1 MNNNKKR
8 ILLVT
13 PELQYT
19 GALQSFRRICI
30 VLKNNNYVID
40 VWSYVDGPYIEEFYK
55 IGINVKI
62 VNEDSI
68 NKDFI
73 EKEAIKYNLIIANT
87 VCTFKVAD
95 LAKDIV
101 PVIWYIREAENLP
114 DFCWKKGREEALKR
128 AYKLY
133 CVSEYAQDFIIKNYN
148 KNVHVVHN
156 FVDDVFKE
164 CGYLKKYDKEA
175 KIKFLALGTIEK
187 RKGYDTLINAFL
199 GLPEKFKN
207 RCELHIAGRLWD
219 GAKNFYPQILESIN
233 QNENIFYHGEI
244 RDREKIH
251 SLISNCDYVVV
262 PSIDESCSLVALE
275 GAMLGRPLILS
286 QNIGAKYVLA
296 KNCGWTF
303 KTGNINDLTNVFI
316 NAINDID
323 KITDMGKCIRNQYLK
338 TSTYDIYEH
347 NILKM
352 VNDNIKENIL
362 YYHLNNIKLF
372 SFDIFDTLI
381 TRSVAEPKG
390 IFMIMQ
396 QKLIEKEFDKIP
408 FILKSNFVDIR
419 ISTERFMYQRI
430 CSNEKKDIDIYE
442 IYKLIGL
449 NYELTEEEIKLLI
462 KLELETEEKNILP
475 IKNNIDIVKNLVKN
489 NQRVILI
496 SDMYLKE
503 PMIRKLLCNV
513 DSVFENLPL
522 YVSCEF
528 NAKKNTGDLY
538 KKVQA
543 IENICFEN
551 WVHYGDNYNGD
562 YKKAIELGIKAKL
575 YNAEGLTDYER
586 TLISSDK
593 GNIKYQKVIGL
604 TKYLRT
610 LNKNSDIKNIGLS
623 FGGPILFP
631 YVNWIV
637 EEANKKGIKNL
648 YFVARDGYILKKIA
662 DIIITER
669 NYSIITSY
677 IYGSRVAWRDP
688 VQNKDQEK
696 IITLTEYLKQ
706 NIDFTKK
713 FAFAEYAGTGE
724 TQDCLVKIMD
734 SIEYDKNNFMGS
746 YYLYHSKNFESQY
759 SKKYSMLRLNNIF
772 SPCIEL
778 LVRAPHGQT
787 LGYEYKNGKIEPLLD
802 ENEGEALI
810 KYGYIEY
817 IIGVEEYTK
826 EIMNIIKK
834 DICLDIYDYSIIINY
849 MEYLKTSLKDEKLI
863 DFLGGIPFLLNG
875 TTCEICEYA
884 PRLTEKDVNL
894 ICLNQTKFIKTNN
907 LKWSE
912 IRSSYTIKKLIGINY
927 KNINSERNEEL
938 KLQKELNA
946 LRNSRSFKIGR
957 MITFLPRKIKGCIKC
972 YKEHGFKYTFNRLL
986 VHLCL
991 KQKVKKKDYNYYKNI
1006 SPNKYE
1012 NELKEWY
1019 KNITHQNLNL
1029 DNPKTFNEKIQWLK
1043 LYDSTPLKT
1052 RLADKYLVRK
1062 WVEEKI
1068 GKEHLIP
1075 LLGVWDKF
1083 DDIDFNKLPNQFVL
1097 KANHSS
1103 GWNIIVKN
1111 KNTFDR
1117 EIAKNKFDIWLNK
1130 NYAFT
1135 SGFEL
1140 HYMNIPPKIIAEKYI
1155 ADLDGDIYDYRF
1167 FCFNGEPK
1175 YIWIDIGSGTSHHRR
1190 NIYDLDWNLQN
1201 YRVNYPNIF
1210 GKIEKPKTLS
1220 RMIEY
1225 AAKLS
1230 KDFAFVRVDFYS
1242 VNNHVY
1248 FGEMTFTSQSGIGKW
1263 EDEKYNLHY
1272 GELIKLPSKQSI
1284 PKNKI
1289 LN

>member
-30 VLKNNNYVID
+30 VLKNNNYIID

-55 IGINVKI
+55 IGVNVKI

-68 NKDFI
+68 NTDFI

-114 DFCWKKGREEALKR
+114 DFCWKKGREEALKK

-156 FVDDVFKE
+156 FVDDVFNE

-187 RKGYDTLINAFL
+187 RKGYDTLIDAFL
-199 GLPEKFKN
+199 ELPEKLKKH
-207 RCELHIAGRLWD
+207 CELHIAGRLWD
-219 GAKNFYPQILESIN
+219 GAKNFYPKILESVN
-233 QNENIFYHGEI
+233 QNKNIFYHGEI
-244 RDREKIH
+244 REREKIH
-251 SLISNCDYVVV
+251 SLISDCDYVVV

-316 NAINDID
+316 NAINNID

-338 TSTYDIYEH
+338 TSTYDIYEN
-347 NILKM
+347 NILEM
-352 VNDNIKENIL
+352 VNDNIVEDIF
-362 YYHLNNIKLF
+362 YYNENNIKLF

-381 TRSVAEPKG
+381 TRRVAEPKG

-396 QKLIEKEFDKIP
+396 QKLKGKDFYKIP
-408 FILKSNFVDIR
+408 LILKSNFVDIR
-419 ISTERFMYQRI
+419 SSTEKFMYQRI

-449 NYELTEEEIKLLI
+449 NYDLTEEQIKVLI
-462 KLELETEEKNILP
+462 NLELETEKENILP
-475 IKNNIDIVKNLVKN
+475 IKKNIDIVKNLVKN
-489 NQRVILI
+489 NQRIILI

-503 PMIRKLLCNV
+503 HMIRKLLCSV

-543 IENICFEN
+543 IENIKFEN
-551 WVHYGDNYNGD
+551 WLHYGDNYNGD
-562 YKKAIELGIKAKL
+562 YKKAIELGVKAKL
-575 YNAEGLTDYER
+575 YNAERLTSYE
-586 TLISSDK
+586 TWLINSSK
-593 GNIKYQKVIGL
+593 NNIQYQKTIGL

-610 LNKNSDIKNIGLS
+610 LNQNSDIKNIGLS

-662 DIIITER
+662 DIIIAER

-688 VQNKDQEK
+688 IQNNDKEK
-696 IITLTEYLKQ
+696 IMILTEYLKQ

-713 FAFAEYAGTGE
+713 FAFVEYAGTGE
-724 TQDCLVKIMD
+724 TQDCLVKVMNFIG
-734 SIEYDKNNFMGS
+734 YNKNNFMGS
-746 YYLYHSKNFESQY
+746 YYLYHSRNIESQY
-759 SKKYSMLRLNNIF
+759 SKKYSMLRLNDIF
-772 SPCIEL
+772 TPGIEL

-787 LGYEYKNGKIEPLLD
+787 LGYEDKNGKIEPLLD
-802 ENEGEALI
+802 ENEGKALI
-810 KYGYIEY
+810 KYGYMEY
-817 IIGVEEYTK
+817 IEGVEDYAK
-826 EIMNIIKK
+826 GMMNIIKK
-834 DICLDIYDYSIIINY
+834 DSCWDLYNYDNIVNY
-849 MEYLKTSLKDEKLI
+849 IEYLKTSLKDEKLI
-863 DFLGGIPFLLNG
+863 DFLGGIPFVLDG
-875 TTCEICEYA
+875 ATCEVSEYA

-894 ICLNQTKFIKTNN
+894 IRLNQTKSIKTNN

-912 IRSSYTIKKLIGINY
+912 IRSSDTIKKLIGVNY
-927 KNINSERNEEL
+927 KNIHSEGDKEL
-938 KLQKELNA
+938 NLQKELNA

-957 MITFLPRKIKGCIKC
+957 MITFLPRKIRGGIKC

-986 VHLCL
+986 VHLHL
-991 KQKVKKKDYNYYKNI
+991 KK
-1006 SPNKYE
+1006 
-1012 NELKEWY
+1012 
-1019 KNITHQNLNL
+1019 
-1029 DNPKTFNEKIQWLK
+1029 
-1043 LYDSTPLKT
+1043 
-1052 RLADKYLVRK
+1052 
-1062 WVEEKI
+1062 
-1068 GKEHLIP
+1068 
-1075 LLGVWDKF
+1075 
-1083 DDIDFNKLPNQFVL
+1083 
-1097 KANHSS
+1097 
-1103 GWNIIVKN
+1103 
-1111 KNTFDR
+1111 
-1117 EIAKNKFDIWLNK
+1117 
-1130 NYAFT
+1130 
-1135 SGFEL
+1135 
-1140 HYMNIPPKIIAEKYI
+1140 
-1155 ADLDGDIYDYRF
+1155 
-1167 FCFNGEPK
+1167 
-1175 YIWIDIGSGTSHHRR
+1175 
-1190 NIYDLDWNLQN
+1190 
-1201 YRVNYPNIF
+1201 
-1210 GKIEKPKTLS
+1210 
-1220 RMIEY
+1220 
-1225 AAKLS
+1225 
-1230 KDFAFVRVDFYS
+1230 
-1242 VNNHVY
+1242 
-1248 FGEMTFTSQSGIGKW
+1248 
-1263 EDEKYNLHY
+1263 
-1272 GELIKLPSKQSI
+1272 
-1284 PKNKI
+1284 
-1289 LN
+1289 